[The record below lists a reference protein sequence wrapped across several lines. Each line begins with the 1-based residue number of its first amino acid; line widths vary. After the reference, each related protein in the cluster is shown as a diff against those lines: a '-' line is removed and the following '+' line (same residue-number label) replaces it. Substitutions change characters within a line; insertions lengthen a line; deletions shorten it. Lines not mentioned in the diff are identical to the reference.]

1 MYDSEAPLG
10 IYVHI
15 PFCVRKCRYC
25 DFLSGPAG
33 RQTRERYIQRLKEE
47 IGLFEP
53 EENCR
58 AESVFFGGGTPSL
71 LEGEEL
77 AGLME
82 KIKAAFPRRN
92 PDWEVTVE
100 CNPGTVTEDKLAA
113 YRQAGVNRLSFGLQS
128 ADEEE
133 LRILGRIHTW
143 KEFEQNYRLARRMGF
158 ENINVDLM
166 FGLPGQ
172 TEESW
177 RSTLEKVLELKPEH
191 ISAYSLII
199 EEGTPFYRLYGE
211 GRTPDGEPALP
222 DEDAERAMY
231 KETERILKRAG
242 LNRYEISNYS
252 LPGRE
257 SRHNCGYWRRIPY
270 AGFGLGASSQL
281 NRLRFKNTDSLEAYL
296 EGDFSKR
303 EVLVLTRDNEIEET
317 MFLGLRMMEGVNVR
331 RFKETFGTDLEVIYR
346 PQIERMEK
354 LGLLAIR
361 GGNLCLTERGI
372 DVSNQVLAEFL
383 LD

>member
-1 MYDSEAPLG
+1 MYDSETPLG

-58 AESVFFGGGTPSL
+58 VESVFFGGGTPSL

-82 KIKAAFPRRN
+82 KIKAAFPRKN

-133 LRILGRIHTW
+133 LRVLGRIHTW

-242 LNRYEISNYS
+242 LNR
-252 LPGRE
+252 
-257 SRHNCGYWRRIPY
+257 
-270 AGFGLGASSQL
+270 
-281 NRLRFKNTDSLEAYL
+281 
-296 EGDFSKR
+296 
-303 EVLVLTRDNEIEET
+303 
-317 MFLGLRMMEGVNVR
+317 
-331 RFKETFGTDLEVIYR
+331 
-346 PQIERMEK
+346 
-354 LGLLAIR
+354 
-361 GGNLCLTERGI
+361 
-372 DVSNQVLAEFL
+372 
-383 LD
+383 